1 MIDGRSVMPYIKIQ
15 TNSEV
20 SNSTDFLK
28 KLSALSA
35 EKIGKPESYV
45 MTALD
50 PKTDMTFGGSDE
62 PAAFIE
68 CKSIGL
74 SGGQTKALSA
84 ALCSFCESEL
94 GIPQA
99 RVYIEFAGS
108 PGNMWGWKGGTF

>member
-1 MIDGRSVMPYIKIQ
+1 MPYIKIQ

-20 SNSTDFLK
+20 SNRTDFLK

-50 PKTDMTFGGSDE
+50 PKTDMTFGGSGE

-74 SGGQTKALSA
+74 SGGQTKTLSS

-94 GIPQA
+94 GIPQD